1 MWFLKNVIFTH
12 LFLKIYAR
20 RIMLLLFYFILF
32 YLCMYLFIFVTDAFT
47 PLGVACTSLKLTS
60 HKSKASKNLRNTSLP
75 RSRKTW
81 EISLLRYLARRTAV
95 CESCCWLWLFLH
107 QDDSKNVCF
116 VFSKQFLVSLNHF
129 PYRRWLNLPQKTH
142 SSYVRH
148 VTVNAPGLP
157 FKFQANPSL

>member
-1 MWFLKNVIFTH
+1 MSFLHIYFLKFT
-12 LFLKIYAR
+12 LGESCYY
-20 RIMLLLFYFILF
+20 YFILF
-32 YLCMYLFIFVTDAFT
+32 YFIYVFIYFFVTDALT

-107 QDDSKNVCF
+107 QDDNKNVCF
-116 VFSKQFLVSLNHF
+116 VFFKQFLVSLNHF